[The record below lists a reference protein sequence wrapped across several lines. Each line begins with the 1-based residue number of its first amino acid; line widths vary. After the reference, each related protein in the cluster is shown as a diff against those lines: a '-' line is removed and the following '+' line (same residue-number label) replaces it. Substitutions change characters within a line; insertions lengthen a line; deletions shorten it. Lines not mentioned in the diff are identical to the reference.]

1 MKAKKTQDNSVETLG
16 MRVRLYPTKA
26 QMALFDRAFRE
37 RNWWYNIHLDWYLS
51 LYKPVSETYRDWR
64 KEHPNRTDA
73 EDKAFRDSLEWPA
86 PNKMGW
92 KQKVTHVKERFQER
106 FGEPRFIA
114 YNQMYEAC
122 EDDLGRAISKTPN
135 RWKLRYA
142 SIRKTKTFCVPI
154 QKDRKTGLQKIGI
167 SGNLRKIRI
176 PFLAP
181 KTDRKKN
188 PELEWVKCAMSKSA
202 FMQSIEQKAVTVTQD
217 ATGAY
222 WASIRITVPKREH
235 KAIGMECGIDV
246 GCRTLATFAI
256 AETGSDTA
264 EGDVFREYKPNKE
277 RDSLIDKEIRNL
289 NRQKSRIIRTWARL
303 RASDKTMHGK
313 GNANASRAYVR
324 GHKSKRYRAI
334 EHRIALL
341 NARRKRCMNDTV
353 EKISHDASMFDR
365 VGVESLNVTGMLKN
379 HRLARTIAG
388 ASMGRLLERIKQK
401 SKEIIPAGKFYAS
414 SKTCS
419 FCGGHYAE
427 LGSKEIWTCPHCGTV
442 CPRDRNAA
450 SNLRPSMQAR
460 KQVGQSTEG
469 RREQPNAGT
478 RRVGKPRKT
487 VKRKE
492 SQTQGQYGKSAESAM
507 DLVGLSS
514 VGMTLDGEQLPL
526 F

>member
-1 MKAKKTQDNSVETLG
+1 MKAKQETMTEPRG

-26 QMALFDRAFRE
+26 QEALFARAFQE
-37 RNWWYNIHLDWYLS
+37 RNWWYNIHLNWYLGQ
-51 LYKPVSETYRDWR
+51 YKPVSEIYRNWR
-64 KEHPNRTDA
+64 KENPNRTDA
-73 EDKAFRDSLEWPA
+73 EDKAFRDSLPWPST
-86 PNKMGW
+86 NKMGW
-92 KQKVTHVKERFQER
+92 PKSRTGVDTRFRERY
-106 FGEPRFIA
+106 GEPRFIA
-114 YNQMYEAC
+114 YNAMNEAC
-122 EDDLGRAISKTPN
+122 EDDLGRAIAMTPN
-135 RWKLRYA
+135 RWKLCFA

-154 QKDRKTGLQKIGI
+154 PQDRSTGLRNIGVH
-167 SGNLRKIRI
+167 GNLRKIRI
-176 PFLAP
+176 PFLN
-181 KTDRKKN
+181 KNDRKKN

-202 FMQSIEQKAVTVTQD
+202 FMQSVEQKAVTVSQD

-222 WASIRITVPKREH
+222 WAAIRITVPKREH
-235 KAIGMECGIDV
+235 KETGMECGIDV

-277 RDSLIDKEIRNL
+277 RDSLIDSEIRNL

-313 GNANASRAYVR
+313 GNANASRVYTR

-341 NARRKRCMNDTV
+341 NAKRKRCINDTV

-388 ASMGRLLERIKQK
+388 ASMGRLLERIKHK
-401 SKEIIPAGKFYAS
+401 CREVVPAGKFYAS
-414 SKTCS
+414 SKTCA

-427 LGSKEIWTCPHCGTV
+427 LGSKEVWTCPHCGRV

-450 SNLRPSMQAR
+450 SNLRPSVQAG
-460 KQVGQSTEG
+460 KPVGQSTEG
-469 RREQPNAGT
+469 QRKQPNADS
-478 RRVGKPRKT
+478 RRNGKLRKT

-492 SQTQGQYGKSAESAM
+492 VQTQGQYDKSAGAASASA
-507 DLVGLSS
+507 GLSS
-514 VGMTLDGEQLPL
+514 VGMTMAGVQLPL